1 MYKNFY
7 SLDSKEDLN
16 GLEDKK
22 RKQIILKIKQLSFPF
37 VESLNVKKL
46 TGLDNFYRIRI
57 GKIRVIFQINHE
69 QKRII
74 IRKIGFRKDVYRFF

>member
-16 GLEDKK
+16 RLEDKK

-37 VESLNVKKL
+37 VGSLNIKKL

-69 QKRII
+69 IKGII
-74 IRKIGFRKDVYRFF
+74 IRKIGYRKDIYRFS